1 MPIKQG
7 QIGVCRDPRIGLSLG
22 SSRCPNLRAQSAA
35 SGDAVGLVA
44 AQGGSIECLED
55 GGDLVVW
62 YEPAI
67 LAAAMKRLIALLG
80 APGASVF
87 GSQLAGGATLT
98 RNRKE

>member
-22 SSRCPNLRAQSAA
+22 LSRCPNLRAQSAA
-35 SGDAVGLVA
+35 SGDAVGLVS
-44 AQGGSIECLED
+44 AQDGSIECLED

-67 LAAAMKRLIALLG
+67 LAATMKRLITLCLA
-80 APGASVF
+80 APAFGGQSV
-87 GSQLAGGATLT
+87 GGATLT
-98 RNRKE
+98 RNRKK